1 MSTPTLD
8 TPDAG
13 VDPEDLVGE
22 TPGPTVDAGAQ
33 RAERVRLVAQPVV
46 VVVMVAAVLVWA
58 LTGKLDEIEKAQLT
72 VSNLWNRTEQH
83 VLITVAVA
91 VIVLGVGVPLGV
103 LVTRPW
109 AKFLSPVVVGIANVG
124 QAAPAVGLLVLF
136 YLATGQAGFWTG
148 VLPIALY
155 ALLPVLRNTILGLQE
170 VDPSLKEAGRGCG
183 MSSMTVLRR
192 IELPLA
198 VPYVLAGLRTA
209 LVLAV
214 GTATLV
220 FLVSGGGLGVL
231 IDTGYKL
238 NRTSVLVVG
247 AVLAVALALLVDWL
261 GAVAEKALSPK
272 GLS

>member
-1 MSTPTLD
+1 MSAPTLD
-8 TPDAG
+8 APDSG
-13 VDPEDLVGE
+13 VDPAELVGE
-22 TPGPTVDAGAQ
+22 TPVPTVDAGAR
-33 RAERVRLVAQPVV
+33 RAERVRLVAQPVI

-58 LTGKLDEIEKAQLT
+58 LTSKLDEIEQAQLAW
-72 VSNLWNRTEQH
+72 SNLWNRTEQH
-83 VLITVAVA
+83 VLITVAV
-91 VIVLGVGVPLGV
+91 IVLGVGVLLGV

-183 MSSMTVLRR
+183 MSSVTVLRR

-198 VPYVLAGLRTA
+198 VPYVLAGVRTA